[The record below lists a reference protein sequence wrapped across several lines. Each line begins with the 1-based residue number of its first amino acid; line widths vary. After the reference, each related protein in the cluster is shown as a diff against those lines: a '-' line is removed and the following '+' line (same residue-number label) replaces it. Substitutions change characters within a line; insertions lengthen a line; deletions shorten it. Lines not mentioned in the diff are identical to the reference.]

1 MWCFRWTLKSGVDP
15 TRLTCQPSNNLPV
28 LKSGAA
34 PSNSTTTNSR
44 VIILYWSVL
53 YFILFLS
60 RSIITNTEDRKF
72 ENMYDGLKLRRVLCR
87 LLTIEA
93 IALQLGI
100 EKVVIKVMN
109 WWLSGRRARGSVS
122 ESLLNSKNIQRIV
135 ILCSDHKPIIN
146 LVCALYNSR

>member
-1 MWCFRWTLKSGVDP
+1 
-15 TRLTCQPSNNLPV
+15 
-28 LKSGAA
+28 
-34 PSNSTTTNSR
+34 
-44 VIILYWSVL
+44 
-53 YFILFLS
+53 
-60 RSIITNTEDRKF
+60 
-72 ENMYDGLKLRRVLCR
+72 MYDGLKLRRVLCR